1 MTKALQK
8 KFVVT
13 AMAAITL
20 LLLLLLGAIN
30 VVNSVLV
37 SGEIERTLELIW
49 QSEGGGDGLFPPPDP
64 APRGPEEGPK
74 NAHDT
79 VLSSNYFLVR
89 YDQEGAVA
97 KVDVSRTS
105 AVTEEEAQ
113 ELAAQVYAG
122 EREEGQ
128 VSRFR
133 YLRREAP
140 QGGGVTVV
148 FSYIR
153 VLLLS
158 AAAGLGCWGL
168 MLVFVILLSRRAI
181 RPIAENIERQK
192 QFVTN
197 AGHEIKTP
205 LAIIQSNTE
214 AMELYLGESKWSRN
228 IKEQTRRLSGLMQDL
243 LTLARMDEGAAPAQK
258 AALSLSGL
266 AEQALEPLPAAHG
279 GPGHRLGAGHSAGG
293 VPHRRPGPAGA
304 AALPATGQ
312 RREVHRPRGAHPP
325 LCKAGGEA
333 GSALPGKHLPP
344 AAHGAAGKAVRPLLP
359 GGRRPHPEGRRLWH
373 WSGGGPLPGPGKP
386 GQPARPVPSAPS
398 HPVCGAIPQLNT
410 QNPRT
415 DRGLRPVF
423 LYVENHSLGEWFQR
437 RLVPMMKTEK
447 LLLL

>member
-113 ELAAQVYAG
+113 KLAAQVYAG

-228 IKEQTRRLSGLMQDL
+228 IKEQTRRLGGLMLDL

-266 AEQALEPLPAAHG
+266 AEQALEPFLQPMEAQGITLERDIQPEVSLTADPAQLEQLLSLLLDNAVKYT
-279 GPGHRLGAGHSAGG
+279 GPGGHIRLSVKQEGKRARLCLENTCPQLPTVPPEKLFDRFYRGDAARTQKEGG
-293 VPHRRPGPAGA
+293 YGIGLAVARSLAQA
-304 AALPATGQ
+304 NQ
-312 RREVHRPRGAHPP
+312 
-325 LCKAGGEA
+325 
-333 GSALPGKHLPP
+333 GSLHAQYLPP
-344 AAHGAAGKAVRPLLP
+344 
-359 GGRRPHPEGRRLWH
+359 
-373 WSGGGPLPGPGKP
+373 
-386 GQPARPVPSAPS
+386 Q
-398 HPVCGAIPQLNT
+398 AIRFVAQFPN
-410 QNPRT
+410 
-415 DRGLRPVF
+415 
-423 LYVENHSLGEWFQR
+423 
-437 RLVPMMKTEK
+437 
-447 LLLL
+447 